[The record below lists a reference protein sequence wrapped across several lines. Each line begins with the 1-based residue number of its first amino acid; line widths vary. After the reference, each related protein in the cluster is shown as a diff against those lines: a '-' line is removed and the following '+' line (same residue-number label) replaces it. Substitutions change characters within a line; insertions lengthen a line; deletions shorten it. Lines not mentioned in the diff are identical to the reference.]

1 MKKFTAIISLL
12 LVLALSLSAC
22 VSTPDAIS
30 ATPSKEALSLYK
42 GESANLSY
50 TFSEDVTNLEH
61 LSITSSI
68 STVATVNSEVIDGTK
83 VSFTVTAK
91 EAGTTEI
98 YPLLSG
104 KELVADKIS
113 ITVEEAPETDGGI
126 NGEIYEPYVV
136 MNGGVPEFL
145 PYQYTTE
152 VFENYALLDS
162 LGRCGVAFACLGRET
177 MPADD
182 EKRESI
188 SDVTPSGWVQ
198 ASYDFVSGKYL
209 YNRSHLI
216 GWQLSAENDNE
227 RNLITGTRY
236 FNVDGMLPFENMV
249 ADYIKETG
257 NHVMYRVTPKYSG
270 NNLLAGGV
278 QIEAYSVEDEGEGI
292 SFNVFVYNVQPG
304 VKINYRTGESELAE
318 NGSAEIPEIPDQT
331 NPDAPGDN
339 SVYVLNTNTMKF
351 HRESCTHAASM
362 SEENR
367 EEFHGDRNDLIE
379 DGYSPCG
386 TCKP

>member
-1 MKKFTAIISLL
+1 MI
-12 LVLALSLSAC
+12 
-22 VSTPDAIS
+22 
-30 ATPSKEALSLYK
+30 
-42 GESANLSY
+42 
-50 TFSEDVTNLEH
+50 
-61 LSITSSI
+61 
-68 STVATVNSEVIDGTK
+68 
-83 VSFTVTAK
+83 
-91 EAGTTEI
+91 
-98 YPLLSG
+98 
-104 KELVADKIS
+104 
-113 ITVEEAPETDGGI
+113 
-126 NGEIYEPYVV
+126 
-136 MNGGVPEFL
+136 NGGVPEFL

-177 MPADD
+177 MPEDD

-188 SDVTPSGWVQ
+188 SGVTPSGWVQ
-198 ASYDFVSGKYL
+198 ASYDFIGGKYL

-236 FNVDGMLPFENMV
+236 FNVEGMLPFENMV

-270 NNLLAGGV
+270 NNLLASGV

-318 NGSAEIPEIPDQT
+318 DGSAEIPEIPDQT
-331 NPDAPGDN
+331 NPDAPGEN